1 MALEDRIRS
10 SAETAL
16 VELAARVD
24 HDLRAIVEQLVT
36 VALEEREEALS
47 AARREMH
54 EQATAD
60 AQRQIETAGARVR
73 ATMDEAVRD
82 ARHDERAKAAS
93 EMQHLVEAELA
104 ALTRLLE
111 SVRELDGA
119 TSLSDVLD
127 VLGQSADRE
136 ASRVAVLVVKNERLM
151 GWRLSGFGAKD
162 SQPKTIEMSLNDSG
176 VVGLAVATA
185 RPATSR
191 GGEGVARPEFAL
203 LPADRMAL
211 AVPVIVGGR
220 VVAVVYADSVT
231 ADKREHAVPNGW
243 PEVIEML
250 ARHASRCLEAL
261 TVQKTASPQSPRFW
275 VPGAVRP
282 NAAPGGVGVEG
293 TRVAGATSP
302 SGPSGPAPPDVTT

>member
-10 SAETAL
+10 AAETAL
-16 VELAARVD
+16 VDLAARLD

-36 VALEEREEALS
+36 AAHDACDEAVAAE
-47 AARREMH
+47 RREFR
-54 EQATAD
+54 EQAMAD
-60 AQRQIETAGARVR
+60 AQRQLDNAGARVR

-82 ARHDERAKAAS
+82 ARNQERAKAAS
-93 EMQHLVEAELA
+93 EMQHLVEAEMA

-111 SVRELDGA
+111 SVRGLDGA

-127 VLGQSADRE
+127 VLGQSAGRE
-136 ASRVAVLVVKNERLM
+136 ASRAAVLVVKSERLI

-162 SQPKTIEMSLNDSG
+162 TQPRTIEMSLDDSG
-176 VVGLAVATA
+176 VVGRAVATG

-191 GGEGVARPEFAL
+191 AGDSAAGPAFAP
-203 LPADRMAL
+203 LPTDRVGL

-231 ADKREHAVPNGW
+231 ADGREQTVPNGW

-275 VPGAVRP
+275 VPGARRP
-282 NAAPGGVGVEG
+282 NAAPAD
-293 TRVAGATSP
+293 TRVTEAASP
-302 SGPSGPAPPDVTT
+302 TDGDSRHPA